1 MTGAPV
7 IYLDFETYYDQG
19 YSLQNL
25 PTAQYVRD
33 ERFQALGA
41 AVAAGHGHTAW
52 LPFDESG
59 DGLDVLRTAIPGAAG
74 VAHNAAF
81 DAAVLDRRLPGVTR
95 SEERRAGG
103 AARFSRSRSG
113 LRR

>member
-52 LPFDESG
+52 LTFDESG
-59 DGLDVLRTAIPGAAG
+59 DGLDVLRTAIPGAVV

-81 DAAVLDRRLPGVTR
+81 DAAVLDRLLDRTSTRLNSSHVAI
-95 SEERRAGG
+95 SSAV
-103 AARFSRSRSG
+103 FC
-113 LRR
+113 